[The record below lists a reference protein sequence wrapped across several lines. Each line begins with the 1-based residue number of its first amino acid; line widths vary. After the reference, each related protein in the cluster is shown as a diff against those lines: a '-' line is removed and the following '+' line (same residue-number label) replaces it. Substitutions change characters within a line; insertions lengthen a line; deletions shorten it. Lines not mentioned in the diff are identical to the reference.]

1 MKTNKFRMTNSP
13 RYSQNIKNNLNEEEV
28 EKKTKKK
35 QQSASAVSKLATFN
49 CAKRVNHFQMEL
61 VFNLK
66 LKCHFTW
73 SAIKSTYTYTYKA
86 REKEPRNGNANA
98 S

>member
-1 MKTNKFRMTNSP
+1 MEKR
-13 RYSQNIKNNLNEEEV
+13 L
-28 EKKTKKK
+28 KKTKKKK

-73 SAIKSTYTYTYKA
+73 SAIKSTYTYTA
-86 REKEPRNGNANA
+86 REKEPRNGNA

>member
-1 MKTNKFRMTNSP
+1 M
-13 RYSQNIKNNLNEEEV
+13 NEEEV
-28 EKKTKKK
+28 EKNEEKK

-73 SAIKSTYTYTYKA
+73 SAIKSTYTYGK
-86 REKEPRNGNANA
+86 REGTKKRQRKRIVT
-98 S
+98 